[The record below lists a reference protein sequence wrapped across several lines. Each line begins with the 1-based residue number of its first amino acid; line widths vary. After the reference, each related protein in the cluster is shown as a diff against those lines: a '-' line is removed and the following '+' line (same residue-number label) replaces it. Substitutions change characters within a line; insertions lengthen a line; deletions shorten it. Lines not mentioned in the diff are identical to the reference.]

1 MATVVAYL
9 LSHFFTPNYSLLR
22 KIERLQPQKDKLHEG
37 TRALSHFRDV
47 KKEEGRN
54 EELSRG
60 RAMCSNDAGAQSE
73 ANECEV
79 IHVAMVVSGS
89 FTIGRSLVVVKSILF
104 YRHNPLHFHLL
115 TDPVSKEILFTIFKT
130 WLLPAVNVT
139 FYTLSDS
146 IQMVKW
152 IPNSHYSG
160 VFGLVKLTLVTILPS
175 SLDAV
180 IFLDAD
186 VMLAADISKLWTFI
200 RHLRDKEKELG
211 LVENQSD
218 WYLEKK
224 HKPWPAVG
232 RGFNTGVILLNLEL
246 MRLRNWNQTWHST
259 ARESLVVQSRAT
271 LADQDIINAM
281 IKKDKD
287 IVYILPCTW
296 NVQLSI
302 NSLSHNCHNSIHHF
316 KIVHWNSEDKLEVKN
331 SHAHYF
337 KNLFSMFD
345 SYDSNLFRTYLTDC
359 KINSTSLPDKRK
371 NDPCSDFR
379 QEIEQVYR
387 VHPFYLD
394 YSYNSNADNDVTLVT
409 QMSMDRLHMLDLI
422 SRNWDG
428 PISITLYASDSDMRE
443 VLSYISASPVLKDSK
458 KLALHVVSKKGQF
471 YPINH
476 LRNIAID
483 YVKTPY
489 MYLSD
494 IDFRPMNGLY
504 HYIKKSIQV
513 IGRKKQ
519 ALIVPAFESLLY
531 QINFPASKKELI
543 KMLNNKQ
550 LFKFKEHTWKVG
562 HSPTDYQHWKIADKP
577 YKVNWAENFEPYVVV
592 NRNVTRYDEKFVGYG
607 LNKVSHIMELHA
619 QGYEF
624 MVLPQAFMIHMPH
637 APSTDSTHF
646 RQSKH
651 YRECIKVF
659 EKEFKRELKKYKN

>member
-1 MATVVAYL
+1 MVTVVL
-9 LSHFFTPNYSLLR
+9 CHFFTSNYSLLW
-22 KIERLQPQKDKLHEG
+22 KIERLQAQKDELLESIQ
-37 TRALSHFRDV
+37 ALSHFKDIQ
-47 KKEEGRN
+47 KEERRN
-54 EELSRG
+54 VQREKLSRG
-60 RAMCSNDAGAQSE
+60 RTMYDAGAQSE
-73 ANECEV
+73 VDECEV
-79 IHVAMVVSGS
+79 IHVSMVVSGS
-89 FTIGRSLVVVKSILF
+89 FTIRRSLVVVKSILF
-104 YRHNPLHFHLL
+104 YRHNPLHFHFL
-115 TDPVSKEILFTIFKT
+115 TDTKSKEILFTIFKT

-139 FYTLSDS
+139 FYTLSDA

-160 VFGLVKLTLVTILPS
+160 LVKLTLATILPS

-180 IFLDAD
+180 IFLDVD
-186 VMLAADISKLWTFI
+186 VMLATDISKLWMFI
-200 RHLRDKEKELG
+200 RHLRDEEKELG
-211 LVENQSD
+211 LVENQTD
-218 WYLEKK
+218 WYLGGAEKK

-232 RGFNTGVILLNLEL
+232 RGFNTGVILFNLEL

-259 ARESLVVQSRAT
+259 ARESLVVHSRAT
-271 LADQDIINAM
+271 LTDQDIINAM

-331 SHAHYF
+331 SHAQYF
-337 KNLFSMFD
+337 ENLFSMFD

-359 KINSTSLPDKRK
+359 KINSTSLPDEIDN
-371 NDPCSDFR
+371 NDSCSDFR
-379 QEIEQVYR
+379 QETEQVYR

-409 QMSMDRLHMLDLI
+409 QMTMDRLHMLDLI

-443 VLSYISASPVLKDSK
+443 VLSYTSVSPVLNDSK

-531 QINFPASKKELI
+531 QTNFPASKKELI
-543 KMLNNKQ
+543 KMLQKKQ
-550 LFKFKEHTWKVG
+550 LFRFKEHTWKVG
-562 HSPTDYQHWKIADKP
+562 HSPTNYQRWRTVTKP

-592 NRNVTRYDEKFVGYG
+592 NRNVTRYNEKFVGYG
-607 LNKVSHIMELHA
+607 WNKVSHIMELHA

-637 APSTDSTHF
+637 APSTDSAHF

-651 YRECIKVF
+651 YIECIEMFK
-659 EKEFKRELKKYKN
+659 KEFKRELIKKYKN